1 MQNEDIIR
9 SLAETSARSK
19 SNQHRLD
26 RVEKRQNEL
35 GDLVASVSAIATEQT
50 AMRDNITEIKT
61 DIKEIKD
68 KPAKR
73 WDSVVDKALMTVL
86 GGIILYIMSKIGF

>member
-1 MQNEDIIR
+1 MQNEDIIK
-9 SLAETSARSK
+9 SLAETAARSK

-35 GDLVASVSAIATEQT
+35 GELVASVSAIATEQT

-61 DIKEIKD
+61 DIKEIKE
-68 KPAKR
+68 KPSKR
-73 WDSVVDKALMTVL
+73 WDSVVDKVLMTFL
-86 GGIILYIMSKIGF
+86 GGLILYIMSKIGI

>member
-1 MQNEDIIR
+1 MENEDIIR

>member
-1 MQNEDIIR
+1 MQNEDIIK
-9 SLAETSARSK
+9 SLAETAARSK

-35 GDLVASVSAIATEQT
+35 GELVASVSAIATEQT

-61 DIKEIKD
+61 DIKEIKE
-68 KPAKR
+68 KPSKR
-73 WDSVVDKALMTVL
+73 WDSVVDKVLMTFL
-86 GGIILYIMSKIGF
+86 GGLILYIMSKIGL

>member
-73 WDSVVDKALMTVL
+73 WDSVVDKVLMTFL
-86 GGIILYIMSKIGF
+86 GGLILYIMSKIGF

>member
-1 MQNEDIIR
+1 MQIEDIIR

-73 WDSVVDKALMTVL
+73 WDSVVDKAIMTVL

>member
-73 WDSVVDKALMTVL
+73 WDSVVDKAIMTVL

>member
-1 MQNEDIIR
+1 MENEDIIK

-73 WDSVVDKALMTVL
+73 WDSVVDKAIMTVL

>member
-1 MQNEDIIR
+1 MQSEDIIK

-35 GDLVASVSAIATEQT
+35 GELVSSVSAIATEQT

-61 DIKEIKD
+61 DIKEIKE
-68 KPAKR
+68 KPVKR
-73 WDSVVDKALMTVL
+73 WDSVVDKVLMTFL
-86 GGIILYIMSKIGF
+86 GGLILYIMSKIGL

>member
-1 MQNEDIIR
+1 MQNEDIIK

-35 GDLVASVSAIATEQT
+35 GELVSSVSAIATEQT

-61 DIKEIKD
+61 DIKEIKE

-73 WDSVVDKALMTVL
+73 WDSVVDKVLMTFL
-86 GGIILYIMSKIGF
+86 GGLILYIMSKIGL

>member
-1 MQNEDIIR
+1 MQSEDIIK

-35 GDLVASVSAIATEQT
+35 GELVSSVSAIATEQT

-61 DIKEIKD
+61 DIKEIKE
-68 KPAKR
+68 KPSKR
-73 WDSVVDKALMTVL
+73 WDSVVDKVLMTFL
-86 GGIILYIMSKIGF
+86 GGLILYIMSKIGL

>member
-1 MQNEDIIR
+1 MQNEDIIK

-73 WDSVVDKALMTVL
+73 WDSVVDKVLMTFL